1 MNFRWI
7 IAQNE
12 NGRIKNFLKYVNIM
26 ICESEY
32 FFKRYEK
39 YYPQRGCLKNW
50 TIFVES
56 YEIATFSP
64 FLTTENSVS

>member
-1 MNFRWI
+1 MNHLLLGWFWNVYDNLKKMNFRWI

-12 NGRIKNFLKYVNIM
+12 NGRLKNFLKYVNIM

-50 TIFVES
+50 TIV
-56 YEIATFSP
+56 
-64 FLTTENSVS
+64 